1 MEQSTRTGHEHK
13 KYCCRRLLRQDIP
26 QLCSVQNDFF
36 ADNAKMSCSDLQNR
50 FDTGEVYGV
59 LYNEEIITSFCILK
73 ITDKVSP
80 CSEIRSIES
89 KIPKSDDIA
98 VICDIVFAKSMPC
111 GSSEALGVLLDFA
124 DTVSVLI
131 ADNSKTI
138 LCMPVKTA
146 DGIYAPFYSDFVLY
160 LVSLLH
166 NLAPN
171 YIFYRGEGEFDI
183 MDNRAAI
190 SISDTFEVSRSLEN
204 GWYGI
209 AVAQRGKLL
218 LVK

>member
-1 MEQSTRTGHEHK
+1 METSTKTGQAHK

-36 ADNAKMSCSDLQNR
+36 AENSKMSCSDLQNR

-59 LYNEEIITSFCILK
+59 LYNEEIITSFCVLK
-73 ITDKVSP
+73 ITERASP
-80 CSEIRSIES
+80 CNEIRSIEY
-89 KIPKSDDIA
+89 KIPKCDEIA
-98 VICDIVFAKSMPC
+98 VICDIVFASNMPC
-111 GSSEALGVLLDFA
+111 GASEALGVLLDFA
-124 DTVSVLI
+124 DTVSVI
-131 ADNSKTI
+131 INDYTKTI

-160 LVSLLH
+160 SVSLFR
-166 NLAPN
+166 NLSPN

-183 MDNRAAI
+183 MDNRAAV
-190 SISDTFEVSRSLEN
+190 SLSDTFEVSRSLEN
-204 GWYGI
+204 GWYGV